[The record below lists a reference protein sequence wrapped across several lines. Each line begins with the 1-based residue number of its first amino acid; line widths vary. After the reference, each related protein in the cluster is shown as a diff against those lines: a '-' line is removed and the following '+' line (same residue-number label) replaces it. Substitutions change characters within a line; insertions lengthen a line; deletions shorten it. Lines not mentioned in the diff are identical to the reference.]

1 MQQFIVS
8 FGYLAI
14 FVLMVAEL
22 ACIPIPSEVTM
33 LFGGAL
39 ASGAIAGA
47 HLNLILIIIAGT
59 LGNVVGSYIA
69 WAVGR
74 YAGQGALHRWG
85 RYVWLKDE
93 DIARAHR
100 WFIRHGLASVFFG
113 RLLPVIRTFIS
124 LPAGFADMRPTRFGI
139 YTLAGC
145 LPWTAALAGI
155 GYAIG
160 GSWQSVADGFKAP
173 TYIIAA
179 IVVLLVLA
187 GVAVFV
193 RRRRGDRIT
202 ARDSDGLA
210 DAEREH

>member
-1 MQQFIVS
+1 MQHFIVS

-14 FVLMVAEL
+14 FVLMVAES
-22 ACIPIPSEVTM
+22 ACFPIPSEVTM

-39 ASGAIAGA
+39 ASGAIAGT
-47 HLNLILIIIAGT
+47 HLNIILIIVAGT
-59 LGNVVGSYIA
+59 VGNVVGSYIA

-93 DIARAHR
+93 DINRSHR
-100 WFIRHGLASVFFG
+100 WFTRHGPASVFFG

-124 LPAGFADMRPTRFGI
+124 LPAGFAAMRPIRFGV

-145 LPWTAALAGI
+145 LPWTAALAVI

-160 GSWQSVADGFKAP
+160 GNWQSVADGFKAP
-173 TYIIAA
+173 TYIIAT
-179 IVVLLVLA
+179 IVALLVLA
-187 GVAVFV
+187 GIALFV
-193 RRRRGDRIT
+193 RRRRGEAT
-202 ARDSDGLA
+202 PAGAAGLA
-210 DAEREH
+210 DINRDH